1 MTNNRGL
8 KNRKTISNAVRT
20 ELAEALKQL
29 SEVTK
34 IPMSKLL
41 DEALED
47 LINKYANSTEKQG
60 SFSSKK
66 MLVFMDIADDFQ
78 VGVW

>member
-20 ELAEALKQL
+20 ELADSLKQL
-29 SEVTK
+29 SESTK

-41 DEALED
+41 DEALEG
-47 LINKYANSTEKQG
+47 LIKKYGNSA
-60 SFSSKK
+60 KK
-66 MLVFMDIADDFQ
+66 
-78 VGVW
+78 

>member
-8 KNRKTISNAVRT
+8 KNRKTISNAVRN

-29 SEVTK
+29 SDVTK

-47 LINKYANSTEKQG
+47 LINKYANSTEK
-60 SFSSKK
+60 
-66 MLVFMDIADDFQ
+66 
-78 VGVW
+78 